1 MDVASQAKRTH
12 LQGVGIETA
21 VPSREAQS
29 WLEAIR
35 TCLLAVDARGDITY
49 ANEAARVLF
58 GSALVGSAVGAVLLH
73 DERPLAAPSALV
85 DRGLTMLDCRVV
97 RDGARVQVEVEQ
109 RTTAGEEEAGF
120 VLLVHTTSADHQ
132 REIRKFER
140 LAAMGTMVA
149 GFAHEVLNPV
159 ASLRGLTESLDE
171 DLAETGLRM
180 PHINRMLRVLERMER
195 LVRTSLQ
202 FGRPDPPRRARH
214 RPWTL
219 LSNALMLIGP
229 RTQAMGQDVRIEVDP
244 ELPDVWV
251 DDAQISQVLV
261 IFLNNALDATMAPRK
276 VLMRACRIGDTNA
289 PLRFEVENEGP
300 GISREDL
307 SRIFDPFFTTKPTG
321 TGLGLP
327 IAQQL
332 VNENG
337 ARLEVATAPDGPTRF
352 SVVLPTA

>member
-1 MDVASQAKRTH
+1 MTTSA
-12 LQGVGIETA
+12 
-21 VPSREAQS
+21 PSREART
-29 WLEAIR
+29 WLDAIG
-35 TCLLAVDARGDITY
+35 TCLLAIDGAGLITY
-49 ANEAARVLF
+49 ANDAARALF
-58 GSALVGSAVGAVLLH
+58 GAPLVGSLVGVILLH
-73 DERPLAAPSALV
+73 EERPLTVVPSPS
-85 DRGLTMLDCRVV
+85 DKGPTTLDCRLA
-97 RDGARVQVEVEQ
+97 RDGARVQVDIQ
-109 RTTAGEEEAGF
+109 RRHDPDGAPAS
-120 VLLVHTTSADHQ
+120 VLAVHTTSAEHQ

-159 ASLRGLTESLDE
+159 ASLRSLTESLDE
-171 DLAETGLRM
+171 ELAEGGLRM
-180 PHINRMLRVLERMER
+180 PHIGRMLRVLERMER

-202 FGRPDPPRRARH
+202 FGRPVPPRRAKH

-219 LSNALMLIGP
+219 LSSALMLIGP
-229 RTQAMGQDVRIEVDP
+229 RTRAMGQEIRIEVDP
-244 ELPDVWV
+244 DLPDVWV

-261 IFLNNALDATMAPRK
+261 IFLNNALDATLAPRK
-276 VLMRACRIGDTNA
+276 VLMRACRMGDDIALGA
-289 PLRFEVENEGP
+289 PPTLRFDVENEGP

-307 SRIFDPFFTTKPTG
+307 PRIFDPFFTTKASG

-337 ARLEVATAPDGPTRF
+337 ARLEVTTAPEGPTRF